1 MFFVPLHAGSP
12 LSDAGPW
19 GSMTDIENM
28 SVEELF
34 LMLESNSKSVVEEIQ
49 RLIHEK
55 FSGNCSLYLG
65 RNNLSECP
73 GCG

>member
-1 MFFVPLHAGSP
+1 
-12 LSDAGPW
+12 
-19 GSMTDIENM
+19 MTDIENM